1 MVTEAKPTA
10 AEFSI
15 KIGGSKVSPDFLRQ
29 VFEVEVE
36 QSLHLPD
43 MFTIRVHLDAT
54 GEKPFDVVD
63 DMIGG
68 LLTAGSEV
76 EIAHHV
82 NNRNKVITVGE
93 VTSVGLDLSSV
104 VSGSPIYATIQGYDK
119 SHRLHRGRITKTFIN
134 TKYSDI
140 VSGIAGDAG
149 LRGNVDGT
157 KEVHDYIVQ
166 SNQPNWEFLQYLAAR
181 VGYNLYLDQGKL
193 CFKEP
198 KRDQLGVV
206 ELEWGTSLR
215 QFRVRSSTCHQVA
228 EVTVRGWDVKDKKE
242 IVGKSTKGEGAATA
256 ACLCATSLGE
266 DIGGSVRG
274 PAANCGLTGIRPSWG
289 RVSRFGVDGASWS
302 LIPSDLFLGLLK
314 TVPSPSVALRVM
326 TLTIHTRGTCRY
338 RTIVRPSRVTFEE
351 CELVLS
357 KN

>member
-29 VFEVEVE
+29 VFAVEVE

-82 NNRNKVITVGE
+82 NNRDKVITVGE

-140 VSGIAGDAG
+140 VSGMAGEAG
-149 LRGNVDGT
+149 LGGSVDAT

-166 SNQPNWEFLQYLAAR
+166 SNQTNWEFLQYLATR
-181 VGYNLYLDQGKL
+181 VGYNLYVDQG
-193 CFKEP
+193 C
-198 KRDQLGVV
+198 
-206 ELEWGTSLR
+206 
-215 QFRVRSSTCHQVA
+215 
-228 EVTVRGWDVKDKKE
+228 
-242 IVGKSTKGEGAATA
+242 
-256 ACLCATSLGE
+256 
-266 DIGGSVRG
+266 
-274 PAANCGLTGIRPSWG
+274 
-289 RVSRFGVDGASWS
+289 
-302 LIPSDLFLGLLK
+302 
-314 TVPSPSVALRVM
+314 
-326 TLTIHTRGTCRY
+326 
-338 RTIVRPSRVTFEE
+338 
-351 CELVLS
+351 
-357 KN
+357 